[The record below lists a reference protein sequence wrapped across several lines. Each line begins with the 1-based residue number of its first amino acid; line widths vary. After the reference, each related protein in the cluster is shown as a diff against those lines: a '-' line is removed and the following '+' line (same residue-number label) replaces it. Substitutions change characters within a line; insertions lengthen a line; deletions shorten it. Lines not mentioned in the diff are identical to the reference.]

1 MEEEA
6 ILASQAWVNAGG
18 LILLVVGL
26 SLLICEFFLPSYG
39 LFGFAGATC
48 IVIGVIQLHQTG
60 YIDELPVNSRTLSTM
75 AGVGLLLTCFGAKQT
90 LKLYRKNN
98 TTGAEA
104 MIGKDA
110 WVLNWRGKK
119 GRIRVMG
126 EDWQAYSEEEYKLK
140 GGDQVMVS
148 KIDGLKI
155 KVIYQEK

>member
-6 ILASQAWVNAGG
+6 ILASQAWINAGG

-26 SLLICEFFLPSYG
+26 SLLVCEFFLPSYG
-39 LFGFAGATC
+39 LFGFAGATS

-60 YIDELPVNSRTLSTM
+60 YIEELPVNTRTLSTM
-75 AGVGLLLTCFGAKQT
+75 AGIGLLLTFFGAKQT

-104 MIGKDA
+104 MIGKQA
-110 WVLNWRGKK
+110 WILNWRGKK

-155 KVIYQEK
+155 KVIHKDS